1 MGMESLEITESKR
14 KKKKNES
21 YKNLSSDF
29 ILASYAHKTLEKK
42 SLITRQ

>member
-1 MGMESLEITESKR
+1 MGIESLEITESER
-14 KKKKNES
+14 KKKNES

-29 ILASYAHKTLEKK
+29 ILASYANKTLEKK